1 MNFSAIGDEAQKLR
15 SIDAMFNPRSIAII
29 GATERPGYGGR
40 FVQNLVDTGFTG
52 AIYPVN
58 PSRDTV
64 FGIRCYPSVLDL
76 PEPVDLVAIILPSAQ
91 VVPAFADAVKRGAK
105 AGLVISAGFA
115 ELATDEGRARQAAL
129 TALARENGVRLCGP
143 NCLGLAN
150 VAGNAWMTPS
160 TRIAPE
166 MRDQRPSIALVS
178 QSGATAY
185 RPLLGTAQDRK
196 IAFRYLIATGNEADL
211 ESTDF
216 IKYMLQ
222 DPEVRVVAAV
232 VEGFK
237 SGQRFLEAA
246 DLALEAG
253 KPLVLLKIG
262 RTEVGARGANSH
274 TAAMTGSDAVQDALF
289 RQKAVVRVD
298 DYDELIETS
307 AMLRTAK
314 PPRGRRVGAISESG
328 GMGSLL
334 ADKCAEEGLEVPVL
348 SSETRE
354 KLVAIM
360 GERGSAQNP
369 ADLTSFGTGP
379 AFPEVLGHLLGE
391 AQQDLV
397 IMSSVGG
404 AMQVDTIIAA
414 QKATDK
420 PILYAWTG
428 SIGDT
433 PDIEAL
439 RRLRASDIPVFY
451 LPAKAAKAA
460 RRLVDYH
467 RTRALCMRERR
478 EAPSAPTDPAPL
490 ESLRRQ
496 IARTGGRAFT
506 EHESKRAL
514 AAFGL
519 RVNEEAFCRDAG
531 EGRAAASR
539 LGYPVALKIVSPDI
553 LHKTEIG
560 GVRLG
565 IGDAAALAEACEAML
580 VSVKT
585 HAPAATI
592 DGFLVAPMVGEKVE
606 LIVGTAEDPLFG
618 PVLMLGLGGVLAEA
632 LEATAFRVCPINARE
647 ARDMIGEVRGLPKIL
662 AGFRGAPKADTDAL
676 VGVLVRVSEFAVAA
690 KDDVASLDINP
701 LAVLPESRGAVAL
714 DALVVPKPPV
724 AATEDNLDDRRLV
737 AAG

>member
-1 MNFSAIGDEAQKLR
+1 MGEAAQKFR
-15 SIDAMFNPRSIAII
+15 SIEAMFNPRSVAVI

-40 FVQNLVDTGFTG
+40 FMQNLVETGFAGT
-52 AIYPVN
+52 IYPVN
-58 PSRDTV
+58 PARDSV
-64 FGIRCYPSVLDL
+64 FGIRCYKSVLDV

-91 VVPAFADAVKRGAK
+91 VVPAFADAVKRGARS
-105 AGLVISAGFA
+105 ALVVSAGFA
-115 ELATDEGRARQAAL
+115 ELATEEGRTRQATL
-129 TALARENGVRLCGP
+129 TALARDNGVRLCGP
-143 NCLGLAN
+143 NCLGLAH
-150 VAGNAWMTPS
+150 VAANAWLTPS

-166 MRDQRPSIALVS
+166 MKDQRPGIALVS

-185 RPLLGTAQDRK
+185 RPLLGTAQDRR
-196 IAFRYLIATGNEADL
+196 IALRYLIATGNEADL

-216 IKYMLQ
+216 ITYMLH

-237 SGQRFLEAA
+237 SGARFLEAA
-246 DLALEAG
+246 DLALELG
-253 KPLVLLKIG
+253 KPIVLLKIG
-262 RTEVGARGANSH
+262 RTEVGARGASSH

-298 DYDELIETS
+298 DYDELLETA

-314 PPRGRRVGAISESG
+314 APRGRRVGAISESG

-334 ADKCAEEGLEVPVL
+334 ADKCAEEGLEVPIL
-348 SSETRE
+348 SEETRQ
-354 KLVAIM
+354 KLLAIM

-379 AFPEVLGHLLGE
+379 AFPEVLGHLLSE
-391 AQQDLV
+391 EQQDLV

-404 AMQVDTIIAA
+404 AMQVDTIIEAA
-414 QKATDK
+414 KTCEK

-439 RRLRASDIPVFY
+439 RRLRASDVPVFY

-467 RTRALCMRERR
+467 RTRALCMKERG
-478 EAPSAPTDPAPL
+478 EPLSVPTDLAAV
-490 ESLRRQ
+490 EKLRRQ
-496 IARTGGRAFT
+496 VAISGGRAFT

-514 AAFGL
+514 AAFRL
-519 RVNEEAFCRDAG
+519 PVVEEAFCRNVA
-531 EGRAAASR
+531 EAVAAAER
-539 LGYPVALKIVSPDI
+539 LGFPVAVKIVSPDI
-553 LHKTEIG
+553 LHKTEVG

-565 IGDAAALAEACEAML
+565 IGDAAALSEACEAML
-580 VSVKT
+580 NAVKSR
-585 HAPAATI
+585 APKAAI
-592 DGFLVAPMVGEKVE
+592 DGFLVATMIGDKIE
-606 LIVGTAEDPLFG
+606 LIVGLAQDPLFG

-662 AGFRGAPKADTDAL
+662 AGFRGAPKADTEAL
-676 VGVLVRVSEFAVAA
+676 VEVLVRVSELAVVAR
-690 KDDVASLDINP
+690 DDLASLDINP
-701 LAVLPESRGAVAL
+701 LAVLAEGRGAVAL
-714 DALVVPKPPV
+714 DALLVPSPPRASAEEGRESGRRV
-724 AATEDNLDDRRLV
+724 AV
-737 AAG
+737 G

>member
-1 MNFSAIGDEAQKLR
+1 MNFTAMGDEAAKYR

-40 FVQNLVDTGFTG
+40 FVQNLVETEFSGKL
-52 AIYPVN
+52 YPVN

-64 FGIRCYPSVLDL
+64 FGVRCYPSVLDV

-105 AGLVISAGFA
+105 SGLIISAGFA
-115 ELATDEGRARQAAL
+115 ELATEEGRERQAVL
-129 TALARENGVRLCGP
+129 KALARDNGVRLCGP
-143 NCLGLAN
+143 NCLGLAH
-150 VAGNAWMTPS
+150 VAANAWMTPS

-166 MRDQRPSIALVS
+166 MKDQNPGIALVS

-185 RPLLGTAQDRK
+185 RPLLGTAQDKK

-216 IKYMLQ
+216 IKYMLH

-237 SGQRFLEAA
+237 SGERFIEAA

-289 RQKAVVRVD
+289 RQKAIVRVD
-298 DYDELIETS
+298 DYDELVETA

-314 PPRGRRVGAISESG
+314 APRGRRVGAISESG
-328 GMGSLL
+328 GMGSFL

-348 SSETRE
+348 SDETRQ

-391 AQQDLV
+391 EQQDMI

-404 AMQVDTIIAA
+404 AMQVDTIIEAS
-414 QKATDK
+414 KTCDK

-451 LPAKAAKAA
+451 LPAKAAKAG
-460 RRLVDYH
+460 RRLIDYH
-467 RTRALCMRERR
+467 RTRALWVAERR
-478 EAPSAPTDPAPL
+478 EASPVPTDLAAA
-490 ESLRRQ
+490 ENLRRQ
-496 IARTGGRAFT
+496 VAKTGSRALT
-506 EHESKRAL
+506 ENESKRAL

-519 RVNEEAFCRDAG
+519 PVVEEILCRDVA
-531 EGRAAASR
+531 EATKAAAR
-539 LGYPVALKIVSPDI
+539 LRYPVALKIVSPDI
-553 LHKTEIG
+553 LHKTEVG

-565 IGDAAALAEACEAML
+565 IADPAALAEACEAML
-580 VSVKT
+580 ASVGR
-585 HAPAATI
+585 HAPAAAV
-592 DGFLVAPMVGEKVE
+592 DGFLVAPMIGDKVE
-606 LIVGTAEDPLFG
+606 LIVGIAQDPLFG

-662 AGFRGAPKADTDAL
+662 AGFRGAPKADTGAL
-676 VGVLVRVSEFAVAA
+676 VEALVRVSEFAVAT
-690 KDDVASLDINP
+690 KDDLASLDINP
-701 LAVLPESRGAVAL
+701 LAALAEGRGVVAL
-714 DALVVPKPPV
+714 DALLVPKPPASGEESGFETGPL
-724 AATEDNLDDRRLV
+724 AAV
-737 AAG
+737 G